1 VDDWAV
7 ETTSPEQTRRL
18 GRCLGQLIRQPL
30 VVLLSGD
37 LGAGKTCF
45 TQGLALGLE
54 VPEEEPVVSPTY
66 TLMNP
71 YHGRL
76 ELFHFDLY
84 RLAAADDLTDL
95 GLEDF
100 LPGAG
105 VAVVE
110 WADRFS
116 GLSAEYLAVEINH
129 RGETGRMFRFQAR
142 GEAAAALLADLQA
155 AWQGQEAS
163 HD

>member
-1 VDDWAV
+1 MDDWAV
-7 ETTSPEQTRRL
+7 KTTSPEQTRRL

-71 YHGRL
+71 YRGRL

-84 RLAAADDLTDL
+84 RLADADDLIDL

-100 LPGAG
+100 LPGDG

-116 GLSAEYLAVEINH
+116 GLAAEYLAVEISH
-129 RGETGRMFRFQAR
+129 RGETGRTLLFHAR
-142 GEAAAALLADLQA
+142 GERAARLLEDLKD
-155 AWQGQEAS
+155 AWQDQEAS
-163 HD
+163 HG

>member
-1 VDDWAV
+1 VDDWV
-7 ETTSPEQTRRL
+7 VSTTSSEQTQRL

-54 VPEEEPVVSPTY
+54 VPEQEPVVSPTY

-71 YHGRL
+71 HRGRL

-84 RLAAADDLTDL
+84 RLADADDLADL

-100 LPGAG
+100 LPGDG

-116 GLSAEYLAVEINH
+116 GLAAEYLAVEISH
-129 RGETGRMFRFQAR
+129 RGETGRTLRFHAR
-142 GEAAAALLADLQA
+142 GESAATLLAELRA
-155 AWQGQEAS
+155 SWQGREAS
-163 HD
+163 HG